1 MVSWIGWV
9 FRAGS
14 DGEPFLGAFLERIGE
29 AISETTREVQ
39 SYMKEHLEFAGI
51 GQGMLGEWEGGSA
64 NSLRAKVLFVAFFIV
79 RSVLRRCRPFCA
91 VSGMFLPVDFS
102 GVYRCKEFRHK
113 VWSPLVVVHDFHIV
127 GVAIC
132 PGKADAVLVI
142 DTNAVLTLPVPLE
155 CF

>member
-79 RSVLRRCRPFCA
+79 RSVLRRCHHSVPYPACSSRLISPGYIGARSFGIR
-91 VSGMFLPVDFS
+91 SGLP
-102 GVYRCKEFRHK
+102 
-113 VWSPLVVVHDFHIV
+113 
-127 GVAIC
+127 
-132 PGKADAVLVI
+132 
-142 DTNAVLTLPVPLE
+142 
-155 CF
+155 